1 MSVKDKIMK
10 KIKLTESDLT
20 RIVKRLIK
28 ENEEDGLYMIKSS
41 LINIKDRCED
51 MLEMIESGDLTNMDE
66 WAKDHITTSRDDIE
80 EVHDCIL
87 GGGIKD

>member
-1 MSVKDKIMK
+1 MLVKDKIMK

-80 EVHDCIL
+80 EVHNWIL